1 MHLSEF
7 TAIAGRGDAQII
19 LDSKTNELKAH
30 RQDRLHRTVRW
41 IRESTSPNRHAQ
53 IEKDG
58 ALALFM
64 QAIAA
69 HSAYDAGDKSRAD
82 ALLFDDVDQRR
93 PLTSLRIR
101 EVLTDMDE
109 RSTRA
114 MRENRTTAS
123 WMAGR
128 GVDMHLR
135 EQHPDV
141 NLSHADRNL
150 LAGRIRAAIH
160 GTGGDGRHKVGV
172 ADATAITNGLV
183 DALVAKKTA
192 AAQAAV
198 KAAQDA
204 SMASAR
210 TLSSGEGDSTA
221 AQAESVQPENRR
233 ATPGTAPQDAA
244 SPKRL
249 QSMLAAANLPREVQN
264 QVRKAVESGQVANE
278 TDLAR
283 HANRRLADWVMENRI
298 GRWCGETQQRLGLV
312 RHINDGETLMVSAP
326 LLRKVRETI
335 ADSTELLSYAQIK
348 TSARAL
354 IDAHMENELGQRV
367 A

>member
-7 TAIAGRGDAQII
+7 TAIAGRGDAQIV

-210 TLSSGEGDSTA
+210 TLSSGEGT
-221 AQAESVQPENRR
+221 
-233 ATPGTAPQDAA
+233 
-244 SPKRL
+244 
-249 QSMLAAANLPREVQN
+249 
-264 QVRKAVESGQVANE
+264 
-278 TDLAR
+278 
-283 HANRRLADWVMENRI
+283 
-298 GRWCGETQQRLGLV
+298 
-312 RHINDGETLMVSAP
+312 AP
-326 LLRKVRETI
+326 LLRLNPCSRRIDEQRQARHRKMRPARSGCRACWPRRIFRERFKTRCGKRWNPGRSPTRPTWRAMPI
-335 ADSTELLSYAQIK
+335 AGWRTGSWKTE
-348 TSARAL
+348 
-354 IDAHMENELGQRV
+354 
-367 A
+367 